1 MFDSAALWGKTLSH
15 AYILTGG
22 TPQARLDAARAL
34 SAALVCTGPAD
45 HRPCGTCHHCKKVA
59 GGIHPDVTVIQG
71 DGGKPINV
79 SQVRALR
86 ADAYVRPNEAE
97 RKVYLLQDADEMNDS
112 AQNAMLKLLEE
123 GPAYAAFLLLAEHGH
138 RLLATVRSRCELL
151 RLEETAQLPAE
162 PEVEEAAAVLAS
174 AYLDG
179 REAEFLFQLIPC
191 EKWERERIA
200 SLLSCLTAR
209 FRDRIVA
216 GAGRE
221 ETLRLLHGIQT
232 AETLRQACDY
242 NAAPGH
248 LCGWLAGALFQ
259 AR

>member
-97 RKVYLLQDADEMNDS
+97 RQVYLLQDADEMNDS
-112 AQNAMLKLLEE
+112 AQHAMLKLLEE
-123 GPAYAAFLLLAEHGH
+123 G
-138 RLLATVRSRCELL
+138 
-151 RLEETAQLPAE
+151 
-162 PEVEEAAAVLAS
+162 LAS

-216 GAGRE
+216 DAGRE